1 MKGVPIHLMRDDA
14 ALAPRAGLELNA
26 RHNSALRHY
35 AGLSG
40 TVILSVETIH
50 NRALCPYVN
59 RVGISHSEFQFSH
72 VMSII
77 GYPATI

>member
-1 MKGVPIHLMRDDA
+1 
-14 ALAPRAGLELNA
+14 APGAELEPNA

-40 TVILSVETIH
+40 AVILSVETID

-59 RVGISHSEFQFSH
+59 RLGISHSEFQFSH
-72 VMSII
+72 VMTII